1 MGIVGPLL
9 LTLAT
14 ATVQGITL
22 KDVPS
27 DHWARPSIER
37 VLQDSG
43 QTYCGELKFE
53 GERTITR
60 FQMAVLVAHVL
71 DKAGTSQ
78 AASMDESEL
87 RKALTHL
94 TASMESLRQS
104 LSTLRTRVD
113 ALAERI
119 RLSKAAVTARPAPRR

>member
-9 LTLAT
+9 LTLVA
-14 ATVQGITL
+14 ATVQGVTL

-43 QTYCGELKFE
+43 LTYCGELKFE
-53 GERTITR
+53 GERTISRYQT
-60 FQMAVLVAHVL
+60 AVMVAHVL
-71 DKAGTSQ
+71 DRAGTSQ
-78 AASMDESEL
+78 TASMDESEL
-87 RKALTHL
+87 RRGLTRL
-94 TASMESLRQS
+94 TASMENLRRS

-119 RLSKAAVTARPAPRR
+119 RITKSETTAQAAPRR